1 MPQRHGGRAV
11 REHPLKEVCLQQ
23 GLEGSEMEN
32 VHKRGEQQ
40 GAKPNRQHDLA
51 SAGARLG
58 EAAGNKV
65 QVGGAGPNQGE
76 PWTDRGCNGWTPVS
90 FEQWCDYQRLLA
102 DPLASSLSL
111 PARAT
116 PVSCRSPIF

>member
-32 VHKRGEQQ
+32 VHRGGEQQ
-40 GAKPNRQHDLA
+40 GQSPRGSHDLA

-58 EAAGNKV
+58 EAGNKV
-65 QVGGAGPNQGE
+65 QVDGVGPNQGE
-76 PWTDRGCNGWTPVS
+76 PWTTRHSMAGHQSALNSGMTTN
-90 FEQWCDYQRLLA
+90 
-102 DPLASSLSL
+102 AS
-111 PARAT
+111 
-116 PVSCRSPIF
+116 